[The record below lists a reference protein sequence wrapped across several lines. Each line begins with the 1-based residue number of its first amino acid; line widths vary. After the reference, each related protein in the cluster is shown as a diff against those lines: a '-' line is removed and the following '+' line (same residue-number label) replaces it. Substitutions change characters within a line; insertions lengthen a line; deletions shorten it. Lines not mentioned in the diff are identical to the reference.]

1 MIKDLCFEIIQRCPN
16 NCIFC
21 SSKSNFQKDN
31 IIDFATIKRT
41 IDFFVANGG
50 IKEISFS
57 GGEPLLHPKILE
69 IIKFCHDKGIYTTLY
84 TSGVVV
90 NGASELSNNRHF
102 HKILEQYNSRQ
113 FSEITLGLFSKLK
126 DAGLDKVVFDMQA
139 AEVDEYNMLMGTK
152 NNFPSLLRSMLNV
165 SKCELETSIHFVPNK
180 LNVRQ
185 FKDIFELAEIA
196 GIDEVRVLKF
206 VPQGRGRDNK
216 GILQLT
222 SEELL
227 EFLKN
232 CSTIK
237 SDSTKLKIGIPLQD
251 HNTHKCTA
259 GFDKIDIRYDGQIL
273 PCPAFKDTDTKLLQ
287 KKGFK
292 DINIYR
298 NLEDFRFVEN
308 ISRATPL
315 CEQIND
321 ERYF

>member
-227 EFLKN
+227 EFLIFQKN
-232 CSTIK
+232 NITNTQCYQS
-237 SDSTKLKIGIPLQD
+237 KIWQ
-251 HNTHKCTA
+251 HSVW
-259 GFDKIDIRYDGQIL
+259 F
-273 PCPAFKDTDTKLLQ
+273 
-287 KKGFK
+287 
-292 DINIYR
+292 
-298 NLEDFRFVEN
+298 
-308 ISRATPL
+308 
-315 CEQIND
+315 
-321 ERYF
+321 